1 VYTEP
6 FSVVAEKFIRDLDPD
21 RDKINVSG
29 VANPRGHPR
38 PETGRCLRSVPA
50 FQTAVSSL
58 DRDISR
64 WRRDERLH

>member
-1 VYTEP
+1 MYTEA

-29 VANPRGHPR
+29 VANPRGHLR
-38 PETGRCLRSVPA
+38 PETGRALRSVPA
-50 FQTAVSSL
+50 FQPAVSSV
-58 DRDISR
+58 DRGISR